1 MSCTTQWYNI
11 LQCIST
17 KGAENNKMYRRGKQD
32 ASEALDKK
40 TQERLSVPANFYS
53 YHKDSSGDPLCRSVE
68 F

>member
-1 MSCTTQWYNI
+1 
-11 LQCIST
+11 
-17 KGAENNKMYRRGKQD
+17 MYRRGKQD

-53 YHKDSSGDPLCRSVE
+53 TYKDSSGNPLCRGME